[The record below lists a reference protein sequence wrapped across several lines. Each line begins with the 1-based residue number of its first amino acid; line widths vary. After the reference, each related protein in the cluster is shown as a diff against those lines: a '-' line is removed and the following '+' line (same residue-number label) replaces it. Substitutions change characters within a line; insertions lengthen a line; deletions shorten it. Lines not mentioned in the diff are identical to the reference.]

1 MQNIE
6 NNVNG
11 DEIDRYLTSVSADS
25 IRSFITDNLTKLG
38 NMQQSAGIILT
49 VLSLVM
55 TICFGNLSSNDSG
68 NYNSKEKLVISFVV
82 FVSLIFLIFSF
93 IYLFNILL
101 PKIIKAELN
110 SFSDINNALLR
121 SLSKEKML
129 QDDYVILVNRHYTKI
144 FDDMNMELRKLLN
157 KNQENYSKCISCAI
171 ISFVGNLFFIFFLL
185 IKFIFSN
192 FDCISLYIYFVIFS
206 TVMLFTVI
214 KLLIFNEIKEL

>member
-1 MQNIE
+1 MQNAEYI
-6 NNVNG
+6 VNG

-55 TICFGNLSSNDSG
+55 TICFGNLSSNASG
-68 NYNSKEKLVISFVV
+68 NYNSTEKLVISFMI
-82 FVSLIFLIFSF
+82 FVSLVFLIFSF
-93 IYLFNILL
+93 KYLFNILL

-110 SFSDINNALLR
+110 SFSDINTALLEN
-121 SLSKEKML
+121 LSREKAVG
-129 QDDYVILVNRHYTKI
+129 DDYVILVNRHYTKI

-171 ISFVGNLFFIFFLL
+171 ISFIGNLFFIFFFLM
-185 IKFIFSN
+185 KFIFAN
-192 FDCISLYIYFVIFS
+192 LDCILLYIYFVFFS
-206 TVMLFTVI
+206 TVILFTVI
-214 KLLIFNEIKEL
+214 KLLIFNKIKEL